1 MIEFSTARL
10 RMRQWRDADRAP
22 FAALNADRHVMEFF
36 PATMDRQASDTMI
49 ERLSAQIAERGWGLW
64 ATELKASGEFIGFI
78 GLQIP
83 SAVLPFG
90 SCVEVGWRLGAQ
102 HWGKGYA
109 TEGGRAVLGVAF
121 AALNLPEVVSFTAI
135 NNQRSRAVMQRIGMH
150 DTGENFEH
158 PSIPLG
164 NPLRAHCLYKITA
177 AQWSEGM
184 PVLRNGPS

>member
-10 RMRQWRDADRAP
+10 RMRQWRDADREP

-49 ERLSAQIAERGWGLW
+49 ERLSAQIAARGWGLW

-83 SAVLPFG
+83 ATELPFG
-90 SCVEVGWRLGAQ
+90 PCVEVGWRLAAK
-102 HWGKGYA
+102 HWGNGYA
-109 TEGGRAVLGVAF
+109 GEGGRAALDVAF
-121 AALNLPEVVSFTAI
+121 GLLSQPQVVSFTTI
-135 NNQRSRAVMQRIGMH
+135 SNQRSRAVMQRIGMH
-150 DTGENFEH
+150 DSGEIFEH
-158 PSIPLG
+158 PGVPVG

-177 AQWSEGM
+177 AQWSERM
-184 PVLRNGPS
+184 PVLRNSAS